1 MATYTD
7 NNNTVSLSS
16 LQGLPGPGGS
26 TGLGGATGPTGV
38 AGLQGPSGTPN
49 LLRTDI
55 AFSGASNSSCREV
68 KEGKLQW
75 VGSCAFNL
83 QADLITSASTE
94 VKVLSRA
101 FSGADAGENVEVG
114 FVLNCDKPATN
125 GETILASGTAMIS
138 GSGLE
143 RDSTIVQLTLSAN
156 TFTNQLDNVSLWA
169 FIKPTIPEMNDVTTY
184 LTNLTDPDT
193 GVAIYSSAQITRYIE
208 ATYIYPYRMTTSNLW
223 LMLKNNYNTINKYID
238 TNTQNTYLAQ
248 EIAEAAYFA
257 NVDGGPIQYHE
268 EATGV
273 LNVYYLQIQ

>member
-7 NNNTVSLSS
+7 NNNAVSLSS

-26 TGLGGATGPTGV
+26 TGLGGTTGP
-38 AGLQGPSGTPN
+38 AGAIGSQGPLGTPN

-55 AFSGASNSSCREV
+55 AFSGASNSSCR
-68 KEGKLQW
+68 KITEGGLQW
-75 VGSCAFNL
+75 VGSCLFNL

-101 FSGADAGENVEVG
+101 FSAGADGENVEVG

-143 RDSTIVQLTLSAN
+143 RDSTIVQLTLSSN
-156 TFTNQLDNVSLWA
+156 TFTNQTDNVSLWA
-169 FIKPTIPEMNDVTTY
+169 FIKPTFSEMNDVETY
-184 LTNLTDPDT
+184 LTDLVDPDT
-193 GVAIYSSAQITRYIE
+193 GVAIYSSGQITRYIE
-208 ATYIYPYRMTTSNLW
+208 ATYIYPYRITTSNLW

-248 EIAEAAYFA
+248 ELAEATYLA
-257 NVDGGPIQYHE
+257 NVDGGPINYEE

-273 LNVYYLQIQ
+273 LNIYYLQIQ